1 VSVTP
6 ASLIAAYP
14 EWTQVNTSYPTVVTT
29 AITVG
34 ENRVD
39 EGVVGD
45 RYDEAVML
53 AAGEWLYN
61 HPYSRDMRSSSD
73 ADSNPYQILLD
84 ALLIQKGSA
93 WRSYWEE
100 SDFGSYGS

>member
-1 VSVTP
+1 MTVTP
-6 ASLIAAYP
+6 ASLVAAYP

-34 ENRVD
+34 QNSVD
-39 EGVVGD
+39 EDVVGD

-61 HPYSRDMRSSSD
+61 HPYSRDARNSSD
-73 ADSNPYQILLD
+73 SDSNPYEILLTK
-84 ALLIQKGSA
+84 LLIRKGSA
-93 WRSYWEE
+93 WRGVWEE
-100 SDFGSYGS
+100 SDFGSYD